1 MSEAP
6 DVSVQLLSL
15 KRNSP
20 EALSTVT
27 IDFEGRDEYVAVH
40 PEFGPIINRF
50 GGGTEYLQHYLGKVG
65 NPLSRAATPL
75 IKKWP
80 DLTPTEGEV
89 LVHIAAKMNRRV
101 AERSPFAIATV
112 IAMGMSL
119 INNLNIFGLVWPQQQ
134 HPIFTQREPSI
145 LLRCLCGRCG
155 CMQRRLHRTRPRTR
169 LEMLLAEH
177 QEQMHSPRV
186 GTSRNV

>member
-101 AERSPFAIATV
+101 AERS
-112 IAMGMSL
+112 G
-119 INNLNIFGLVWPQQQ
+119 
-134 HPIFTQREPSI
+134 
-145 LLRCLCGRCG
+145 
-155 CMQRRLHRTRPRTR
+155 
-169 LEMLLAEH
+169 
-177 QEQMHSPRV
+177 
-186 GTSRNV
+186 